1 MVVVGTRKESNV
13 IEIVCPVNIIFEC
26 YRSRTVVVSGKLV
39 PSVCLLVGHRL
50 DNSRSTIPCEGGWV
64 SGTLVLLVD
73 GLYSVLDWWTFYP
86 AGFLEW
92 LLVFNYS
99 QESND
104 RSAMHLD
111 LLRRTRATLLDSERV
126 LSLTERFCQPFLRG
140 PPGAYWIPMSLEKS
154 TISRKLF
161 DFPDPECSSS
171 SSHRVFLFSN
181 ESLI

>member
-1 MVVVGTRKESNV
+1 M
-13 IEIVCPVNIIFEC
+13 
-26 YRSRTVVVSGKLV
+26 VSGKLV

-64 SGTLVLLVD
+64 SGTLVLRVD

-140 PPGAYWIPMSLEKS
+140 PPGAYWIPMSLEKIDHIPK
-154 TISRKLF
+154 TFRFSRSRI
-161 DFPDPECSSS
+161 CWSS

-181 ESLI
+181 ESLFKTEIILKIVQGYDRGLPGVLDHYFP